1 MSFVITIDGPAAAGK
16 STVAR
21 AVARTAGFLYVDTGA
36 LYRALGLKLVREGIS
51 PDDLAEV
58 ERCLASTT
66 LDLSGSPDETHVWL
80 DGGDV
85 SSEIRTPEVSELASR
100 VAAMPFVRRR
110 LVDIQRG
117 LRSRGPLVGEGRDL
131 GTVVFPDAEVKVYLD
146 ADLETRARR
155 RAHELQ
161 ARGLPV
167 RLEQVR
173 DELKARDIRDTGR
186 ADSPL
191 RAADDATH
199 IDCSG
204 MEIGV
209 VVKAVLEVARA
220 HPRWLEAARPDG
232 GHAPGPAPTGPAV
245 AGD

>member
-21 AVARTAGFLYVDTGA
+21 AVARHSGFLYVDTGA
-36 LYRALGLKLVREGIS
+36 LYRALGLKLVREGIA
-51 PDDLAEV
+51 PDDLAAV

-80 DGGDV
+80 DGHDV
-85 SSEIRTPEVSELASR
+85 SGEIRTPEVSELASR

-110 LVDIQRG
+110 LVEIQRG

-131 GTVVFPDAEVKVYLD
+131 GTVVFPDAEVKIFLD
-146 ADLETRARR
+146 ADLDTRAAR
-155 RAHELQ
+155 RARELQ

-167 RLEQVR
+167 RLEQVH
-173 DELKARDIRDTGR
+173 DELKARDMRDSGR
-186 ADSPL
+186 PDSPL
-191 RAADDATH
+191 KAADDATH

-204 MEIGV
+204 MEIEAV
-209 VVKAVLEVARA
+209 VNAVLEVARA
-220 HPRWLEAARPDG
+220 HPRWSETARPEAG
-232 GHAPGPAPTGPAV
+232 RSAGPAPAGPV